1 MKNLKNQLF
10 FGLALMLVLSSCTIE
25 KRMYM
30 PGYHVEWNKSKHSAG
45 KSELSY
51 INNNNTKL
59 SEQNPTINEESLTI
73 TNTEADEFADTE
85 VENSLSASADN
96 NPVILPFKKLVPLQ
110 ENIES
115 KNEFIHSKNKVF
127 FKKKEAN
134 KLIVDEK
141 SDDKKISSLAI
152 AGFVCSLLGFF
163 LVLIVRFPF
172 LLGTL
177 GVIISALALGEI
189 KNKNKSGKGFA
200 IAGLVLGIVD
210 IILFWFFLIILGLT
224 LLFTIFI

>member
-10 FGLALMLVLSSCTIE
+10 FGLALILVLSSCTME

-30 PGYHVEWNKSKHSAG
+30 PGYHVEWNKSKHHAD
-45 KSELSY
+45 KSELTN
-51 INNNNTKL
+51 INNTKL
-59 SEQNPTINEESLTI
+59 SEQIPTIIIGESLTI
-73 TNTEADEFADTE
+73 TNTETDEFANTE
-85 VENSLSASADN
+85 VENSLSASAEN

-110 ENIES
+110 ENTQQ
-115 KNEFIHSKNKVF
+115 KNEFKHSKNKVF

-141 SDDKKISSLAI
+141 SVNNQISGFAI
-152 AGFVCSLLGFF
+152 AGFVCSILGFF
-163 LVLIVRFPF
+163 LLLLVGWPF

-177 GVIISALALGEI
+177 GVIFSALALGEI

-200 IAGLVLGIVD
+200 IAGLIVGILD
-210 IILFWFFLIILGLT
+210 IILFWLLVFILAALVMA
-224 LLFTIFI
+224 LL